1 MRNILSILFASLILI
16 SGLHISIAKHFC
28 SGESSS
34 FEKISVTGEFA
45 TCGMEDPK
53 GEEPLQGVNFK
64 AHCCDNEVSTM
75 VVDNNYAPSFSIFK
89 AFPQPVLQVYN
100 NNIEVLNLQQIV
112 LIDLYNTNVLPPGNY
127 LASAVS
133 LPDIC
138 VFRI

>member
-1 MRNILSILFASLILI
+1 MRKILSILFASLILI
-16 SGLHISIAKHFC
+16 SGLHISIAKHYC
-28 SGESSS
+28 SGESAA
-34 FEKISVTGEFA
+34 FEKISVTGELA

-53 GEEPLQGVNFK
+53 DEKPLQGVNFK
-64 AHCCDNEVSTM
+64 AHCCDNEVSTF

-89 AFPQPVLQVYN
+89 VFPQPVLQVCR
-100 NNIEVLNLQQIV
+100 NIEVFNLQQIV
-112 LIDLYNTNVLPPGNY
+112 VLSLYNTNVLPPGNY

>member
-1 MRNILSILFASLILI
+1 MRKILSILFASLILI
-16 SGLHISIAKHFC
+16 SGLHISIAKHYC
-28 SGESSS
+28 SGESSA
-34 FEKISVTGEFA
+34 FEKISVTGELA

-53 GEEPLQGVNFK
+53 DQEVIPGVYFK
-64 AHCCDNEVSTM
+64 AHCCDNEVSTL

-89 AFPQPVLQVYN
+89 VFPQPVLQVCH
-100 NNIEVLNLQQIV
+100 NIEVFNLQQIV
-112 LIDLYNTNVLPPGNY
+112 VFSLYNTNVLPPGDY

>member
-1 MRNILSILFASLILI
+1 MRKILSILFASLILV
-16 SGLHISIAKHFC
+16 SGLHISIAKHYC
-28 SGESSS
+28 SGESSA
-34 FEKISVTGEFA
+34 FEKISVTGELA

-53 GEEPLQGVNFK
+53 DLAPLQGVNFK
-64 AHCCDNEVSTM
+64 AHCCDNEISTLI
-75 VVDNNYAPSFSIFK
+75 VDNNYAPSFSIFK

-100 NNIEVLNLQQIV
+100 NIEILNLQQIV
-112 LIDLYNTNVLPPGNY
+112 SIDLYNTNVLPPGNY